1 MADNLSLHYA
11 TRDEAQGEKKQK
23 KVALPQK
30 GPKRA
35 SQAQLE
41 RTSDLLNN
49 VINIF
54 QSPDLNIVFIITSL
68 NRLKFVFYF

>member
-1 MADNLSLHYA
+1 MADNLPLHYA

-49 VINIF
+49 VI
-54 QSPDLNIVFIITSL
+54 
-68 NRLKFVFYF
+68 